1 MTPEAFEYVGMS
13 PVIVKP
19 ASAIGGPLL
28 EVRSRV

>member
-1 MTPEAFEYVGMS
+1 MPEAFEYVGTS